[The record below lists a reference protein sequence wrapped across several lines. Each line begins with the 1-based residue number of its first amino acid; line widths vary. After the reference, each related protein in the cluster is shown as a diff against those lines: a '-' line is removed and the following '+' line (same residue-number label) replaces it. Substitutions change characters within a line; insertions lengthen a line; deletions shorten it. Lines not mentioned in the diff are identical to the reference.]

1 MLYVQQART
10 LQTKAET
17 EAHLRCRTATLT
29 KLKLADG
36 ITPAMS
42 SHCIPFAILMND
54 DEMDGFTPWPLEIS
68 FPCWTVKAAVRVKV
82 KEENQKSGVLSGEG
96 EGEGGE
102 SEVGGGT
109 LHLIEKGAVKAGQNH
124 RCYECSNTLLVNPTP
139 ITCHQAACVVGF
151 PRSSETGKLG
161 LDIVRKQLLHRYQMN
176 ADWDGHFS
184 VRTNLTL
191 PFSASPYMGRGA
203 LRKRAEASKLRH
215 QLAAS
220 ASVSTT
226 TGSHSVTMTES
237 STGFTDAPGPICA
250 PKRGRGRPR
259 KQGAVASGP
268 SLCPPVVPT
277 RRSSRSVS
285 TSAAPSPSSTAV
297 SSGYTSDTS
306 DKCDDLVPVETL
318 FQHIG
323 AASDRDDEES
333 SGSDSVEIDDM
344 VESDDPPVAP
354 KSKCRPK
361 ASTRAVANKRK
372 TIQKKAKADDD
383 DDDGTF
389 EETCDE
395 YRLTGSM

>member
-10 LQTKAET
+10 LQTKAKT

-68 FPCWTVKAAVRVKV
+68 FPCHVGRDFVL
-82 KEENQKSGVLSGEG
+82 SGFRLDGEGSGEG

-124 RCYECSNTLLVNPTP
+124 
-139 ITCHQAACVVGF
+139 H
-151 PRSSETGKLG
+151 
-161 LDIVRKQLLHRYQMN
+161 
-176 ADWDGHFS
+176 
-184 VRTNLTL
+184 
-191 PFSASPYMGRGA
+191 PYMGRGA
-203 LRKRAEASKLRH
+203 LRKHAEASKLRH

-268 SLCPPVVPT
+268 SLRPLVVPT

-361 ASTRAVANKRK
+361 ASTRAVVNKRK

-383 DDDGTF
+383 DDDMPVFDINIRVNDVVTGTSTPEIIKSSITWPELHELLSLTF
-389 EETCDE
+389 NIHASNLHVQ
-395 YRLTGSM
+395 YRLSIASCPLTTTISVEP